1 MAVVKG
7 QAVVIFVTAS
17 SSAEAGKI
25 GRTLVEEKLVACAN
39 IVPQVRSIYRW
50 QGKICD
56 EPEALMV
63 LKTRSGQIQKIIKR
77 VRSLHSYTVP
87 EIIVLPISAGS
98 KDYLR
103 WIHEVTR

>member
-1 MAVVKG
+1 MAQG
-7 QAVVIFVTAS
+7 QAVVIFVTTS
-17 SSAEAGKI
+17 SSAEAEKI
-25 GRTLVEEKLVACAN
+25 GRALVEEKLVACVN
-39 IVPQVRSIYRW
+39 IIPQVRSIYRW

-87 EIIVLPISAGS
+87 EIIVLPILAGS

-103 WIHEVTR
+103 WIYEVTR

>member
-1 MAVVKG
+1 MAQK
-7 QAVVIFVTAS
+7 QAVVIFVTTS
-17 SSAEAGKI
+17 SSAEAAKI
-25 GRTLVEEKLVACAN
+25 GRALVEEKLVACAN

-63 LKTRSGQIQKIIKR
+63 LKTRSGRIQKIIKR

-87 EIIVLPISAGS
+87 EIIALPIVAGS
-98 KDYLR
+98 KEYLR
-103 WIHEVTR
+103 WIHEVTRR

>member
-1 MAVVKG
+1 MAQK
-7 QAVVIFVTAS
+7 QAVVIFVTTS

-25 GRTLVEEKLVACAN
+25 GRVLVEEKLAACAN
-39 IVPQVRSIYRW
+39 IVPLVRSIYRW

-56 EPEALMV
+56 ESEALMV

-103 WIHEVTR
+103 WIFEVTR

>member
-1 MAVVKG
+1 VAQK
-7 QAVVIFVTAS
+7 QAVVIFVTTS
-17 SSAEAGKI
+17 SSAEAEKI
-25 GRTLVEEKLVACAN
+25 GRALVEEKLVACAN
-39 IVPQVRSIYRW
+39 IVPLVRSIYRW

-56 EPEALMV
+56 ESEALMV

-77 VRSLHSYTVP
+77 VRSLHSYKVP

-103 WIHEVTR
+103 WIYEVTR